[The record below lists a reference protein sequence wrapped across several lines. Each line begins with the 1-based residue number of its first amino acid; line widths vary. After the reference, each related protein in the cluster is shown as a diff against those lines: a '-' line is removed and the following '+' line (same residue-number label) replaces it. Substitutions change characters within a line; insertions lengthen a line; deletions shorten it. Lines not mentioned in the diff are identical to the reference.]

1 LGRPLA
7 GAVGMRFGLV
17 PPIVHRNPRFTPP
30 RWEFDAGID
39 DLAFVA
45 RAADELGYDFMCFP
59 GHVAIPEEVADVRGL
74 VYWDPVATMSYIAA
88 RTQRLKLCSYV
99 VVLGYYHPLQI
110 AKSYGTVDRLSGG
123 RLILGVGV
131 GSLQQE
137 FELLGAPFED
147 RGRRGDDALRAL
159 RASLSQRM
167 PVYHGAY
174 YDYEGFVVEPHAVQE
189 RVPIWI
195 GGRTKRSLRRALEL
209 ADGWSPFKLSI
220 EELKPILDER
230 RDEIAAHEGFD
241 LVFPPDPPL
250 DPIGDPSGVDEVLAA
265 YRSLGATA
273 LALRFLHRS
282 REHYVEQLEAFV
294 RAVKG

>member
-1 LGRPLA
+1 
-7 GAVGMRFGLV
+7 MRFGLV

-30 RWEFDAGID
+30 RWEFEAEID

-59 GHVAIPEEVADVRGL
+59 GHVAIPEEVGDVRGL

-88 RTQRLKLCSYV
+88 RTRHIKLCAYI

-110 AKSYGTVDRLSGG
+110 AKSYGTVDRLSNG

-137 FELLGAPFED
+137 FELLGAPFAD
-147 RGRRGDDALRAL
+147 RGARGDDSLRAL
-159 RASLSQRM
+159 RASLSQRK
-167 PVYHGAY
+167 PVYHGEFF
-174 YDYEGFVVEPHAVQE
+174 DYEGFVVEPHAVQE

-195 GGRTKRSLRRALEL
+195 GGRTRRSLRRALEL
-209 ADGWSPFKLSI
+209 ADGWSPFRLSI
-220 EELKPILDER
+220 EELGPMLEVR
-230 RDEIAAHEGFD
+230 RDEIAARDGFD

-250 DPIGDPSGVDEVLAA
+250 DPAGDPAGATAVVEQ
-265 YRSLGATA
+265 YRALGATG
-273 LALRFLHRS
+273 LALRFVHRS
-282 REHYVEQLEAFV
+282 REHYLEQLEAFAKLERV
-294 RAVKG
+294 

>member
-1 LGRPLA
+1 
-7 GAVGMRFGLV
+7 
-17 PPIVHRNPRFTPP
+17 
-30 RWEFDAGID
+30 
-39 DLAFVA
+39 
-45 RAADELGYDFMCFP
+45 
-59 GHVAIPEEVADVRGL
+59 
-74 VYWDPVATMSYIAA
+74 
-88 RTQRLKLCSYV
+88 
-99 VVLGYYHPLQI
+99 VLGYYHPLQI

>member
-1 LGRPLA
+1 
-7 GAVGMRFGLV
+7 MRFGLV

-30 RWEFDAGID
+30 PWEFEAGID
-39 DLAFVA
+39 DLALLA
-45 RAADELGYDFMCFP
+45 GKADELGYDFMCFP
-59 GHVAIPEEVADVRGL
+59 GHVAIPEEVGDVRGL

-88 RTQRLKLCSYV
+88 HTRRIKLCAYII
-99 VVLGYYHPLQI
+99 VLGYYHPLQI
-110 AKSYGTVDRLSGG
+110 AKSYGTVDRLSNG

-137 FELLGAPFED
+137 FELLGAPFAD
-147 RGRRGDDALRAL
+147 RGPRADDALRAL

-167 PVYHGAY
+167 PEYHGEFF
-174 YDYEGFVVEPHAVQE
+174 DYKGFVVEPHAVQE

-209 ADGWSPFKLSI
+209 ADGWSPFRLSI
-220 EELKPILDER
+220 EELTPMLEPR
-230 RDEIAAHEGFD
+230 RDEIEARPGFD

-250 DPIGDPSGVDEVLAA
+250 DPIGDPGRATDVVDA
-265 YRSLGATA
+265 YRSLGATG

-282 REHYVEQLEAFV
+282 REHYLEQLEAFV
-294 RAVKG
+294 RL